1 MNFERRLELRPLVVT
16 TAIGLLFAT
25 GAFAQDMRDTIVHG
39 ADEEPA
45 TLDPSQVEPGA
56 GGEAVIFHVYDRLLT
71 VGADSADLLPSL
83 ATEVPTRDNGL
94 ISEDGLTYTFP
105 LREGVVFHDGTPFT
119 ADDVMYSWDRVIE
132 MAMPEGAS
140 DILSDKIAEMRVVD
154 DFTFEVTLNQ
164 IDASFLY
171 SSVLPMTAS
180 IVSQDAVEANG
191 GVAEGEPNEF
201 LSGNPVGT
209 GPYQLAGWNRTE
221 NLTIEV
227 NDGYWGTPAFD
238 NVRWEF
244 GLDPDVRVLG
254 LRAGEFDTVETD
266 PSYIADLEGVE
277 GVIVYGEGLLLE
289 PLHIG
294 FNLNIPEGVLPSGD
308 TIPLDFFHDVRIRKA
323 FNYAFDYNAFV
334 NGALAGFGQVNPH
347 YVPIGVFGYDPEA
360 PIYDTQDLAEAE
372 RLFREAG
379 VWDEGFTVSVV
390 VESGSLFEIQC
401 LILKDSIE
409 RLNPNFRIN
418 VAGVAE
424 AVFDEAL
431 AQSPVEYAM
440 WAKNGDPAADPSAY
454 LETYAHPDGEWGEV
468 HGFANGYADPE
479 AVGALIDAIAQELD
493 PATRADLIGE
503 AQRVLYDDPMWLIG
517 AQEGAVTAYRDTI
530 KGMVIQPLW
539 PRPSMNFALYDK
551 QN

>member
-1 MNFERRLELRPLVVT
+1 
-16 TAIGLLFAT
+16 
-25 GAFAQDMRDTIVHG
+25 
-39 ADEEPA
+39 
-45 TLDPSQVEPGA
+45 
-56 GGEAVIFHVYDRLLT
+56 
-71 VGADSADLLPSL
+71 
-83 ATEVPTRDNGL
+83 
-94 ISEDGLTYTFP
+94 
-105 LREGVVFHDGTPFT
+105 
-119 ADDVMYSWDRVIE
+119 
-132 MAMPEGAS
+132 
-140 DILSDKIAEMRVVD
+140 
-154 DFTFEVTLNQ
+154 
-164 IDASFLY
+164 
-171 SSVLPMTAS
+171 MTAS

-191 GVAEGEPNEF
+191 GVVEGEPNEV
-201 LSGNPVGT
+201 LSGTPVGT
-209 GPYQLAGWNRTE
+209 GPYRMGSWNRTE
-221 NLTIEV
+221 NLTLEV
-227 NDGYWGTPAFD
+227 NPDYWGTPAFD

-254 LRAGEFDTVETD
+254 VRAGEFDTVETD

-294 FNLNIPEGVLPSGD
+294 FNLNIPEGVLPEGD

-323 FNYAFDYNAFV
+323 FNHAFDYNAFI
-334 NGALAGFGQVNPH
+334 NGALAGFGEVNPH

-379 VWDEGFTVSVV
+379 VWDEGFTVTVV

-409 RLNPNFRIN
+409 GLNPDFRIN

-431 AQSPVEYAM
+431 SQNPVEYAM

-468 HGFANGYADPE
+468 HGFANGYADPDGI
-479 AVGALIDAIAQELD
+479 AALIDGIATELD
-493 PATRADLIGE
+493 PATRAAMVGE
-503 AQRVLYDDPMWLIG
+503 AQRLLYDDPMWIIG
-517 AQEGAVTAYRDTI
+517 AQEGAVTAYRDNI
-530 KGMVIQPLW
+530 QGMVIQPLW
-539 PRPSMNFALYDK
+539 PRPAMNCALYDK
-551 QN
+551 Q